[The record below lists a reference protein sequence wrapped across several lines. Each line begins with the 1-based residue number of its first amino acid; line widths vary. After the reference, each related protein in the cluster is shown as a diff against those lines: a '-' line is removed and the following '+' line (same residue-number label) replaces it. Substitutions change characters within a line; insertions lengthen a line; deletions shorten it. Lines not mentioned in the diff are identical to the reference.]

1 VSFEVRRVRRDE
13 YEAAGR
19 VTSRAY
25 REFVRPGEQAW
36 EEYIDQI
43 GDVADRADR
52 AIVLAAFDGGAI
64 LGTATLELGERIDDD
79 DPPLGPDEAH
89 VRMLG
94 VEPLARGRGVAR
106 ALMDECAAFALR
118 AGRPRLSLHTTQ
130 RMVAAQRM
138 YEAMGFE
145 RRPDR
150 VLPDGF
156 VLLSYVKRLER

>member
-1 VSFEVRRVRRDE
+1 VSFEVRPVRRDE
-13 YEAAGR
+13 YEEAGR

-25 REFVRPGEQAW
+25 REFVRPGEQVW
-36 EEYIDQI
+36 EDYLGQI
-43 GDVADRADR
+43 GDVAARADR
-52 AIVLAAFDGGAI
+52 AIVLAAIDGGAI
-64 LGTATLELGERIDDD
+64 LGTTTLELGERIDDD
-79 DPPLGPDEAH
+79 DPPLRPHEAH

-94 VEPLARGRGVAR
+94 VDPLARGRGVAR
-106 ALMDECAAFALR
+106 ALMDECAALALH
-118 AGRPRLSLHTTQ
+118 AGRPRLTLHTTH

-156 VLLSYVKRLER
+156 VLVSYVKQLER